1 MAITITVQNNKAMQC
16 YAKLKK
22 QIQQDNIVRTYR
34 AKRYFMTKREKDIA
48 KVSMRV
54 MRAMAMKVAQ
64 RKNVSSAS

>member
-1 MAITITVQNNKAMQC
+1 MQC

-34 AKRYFMTKREKDIA
+34 SKRYFMTKREKDIA
-48 KVSMRV
+48 KISMRV
-54 MRAMAMKVAQ
+54 MRAMSMKLAQ

>member
-34 AKRYFMTKREKDIA
+34 SKRYFMTKREKDIA

-54 MRAMAMKVAQ
+54 MRAMSMKLAQ

>member
-16 YAKLKK
+16 YGKLKK

-34 AKRYFMTKREKDIA
+34 AKRYFMTSQQKKQA

-54 MRAMAMKVAQ
+54 MRAMSMKLAQ

>member
-34 AKRYFMTKREKDIA
+34 SKRYFMTKREKDIA
-48 KVSMRV
+48 KISMRV
-54 MRAMAMKVAQ
+54 MRAMSMKLAQ

>member
-48 KVSMRV
+48 KISMRV
-54 MRAMAMKVAQ
+54 MRAMSMKLAQ

>member
-54 MRAMAMKVAQ
+54 MRAMSMKLAQ